1 MKRLASGLLIALAV
15 TASGAVTS
23 GAVASA
29 QPPSRDLAISL
40 TGGAT
45 QVHEGDRLHY
55 SVTVRDTGGHAHT
68 GVRMELTMP
77 VGARAASVAG
87 GGKAAEP
94 WFAAWSLTVPAKGVV
109 TVSADFIAG
118 APAAG
123 MKGYPA
129 SACVIADGVR
139 LTCSTR
145 IEQLAGASDVHAVTS
160 PAGSPVWPY
169 WVAGVVVVLLAS
181 AYFGWLRLRHRADHS
196 PEEVPEREKA
206 TV

>member
-15 TASGAVTS
+15 TASS

-29 QPPSRDLAISL
+29 QPASQDLAISL
-40 TGGAT
+40 SGGAT

-55 SVTVRDTGGHAHT
+55 SVTVRDTGGRAHK

-77 VGARAASVAG
+77 VGARAAKVEG

-94 WFAAWSLTVPAKGVV
+94 WFAAWSLTVPARGEV
-109 TVSADFIAG
+109 TVSADFVVG

-129 SACVIADGVR
+129 SACVVAGGVR
-139 LTCSTR
+139 LTCASR
-145 IEQLAGASDVHAVTS
+145 VEQLAGASDVHALAS
-160 PAGSPVWPY
+160 PAGAPVWPY
-169 WVAGVVVVLLAS
+169 WVAGVVVVVLAA
-181 AYFGWLRLRHRADHS
+181 AYFAWLRLRRRRV
-196 PEEVPEREKA
+196 EVAAEVAEREK
-206 TV
+206 VSV